1 MKNKSYLYA
10 LYNAVRNES
19 LRDSFLFGNIEN
31 QLDENGSAV
40 SDLFQKYVGW
50 RGIFAWGFA
59 AIHPLRL
66 PYISNTTSEE
76 KLLVFY
82 ADVMQNDWQKKLCHL

>member
-1 MKNKSYLYA
+1 MTMKNKSYLYA

-50 RGIFAWGFA
+50 RGIFA
-59 AIHPLRL
+59 
-66 PYISNTTSEE
+66 
-76 KLLVFY
+76 
-82 ADVMQNDWQKKLCHL
+82 